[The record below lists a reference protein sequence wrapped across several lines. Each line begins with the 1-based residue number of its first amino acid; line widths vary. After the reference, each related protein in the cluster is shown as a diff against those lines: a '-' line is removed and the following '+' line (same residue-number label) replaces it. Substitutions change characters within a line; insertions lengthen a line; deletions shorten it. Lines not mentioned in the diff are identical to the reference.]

1 MEIKPGVQ
9 VVDKNGTAVGTVN
22 HLARDGWS
30 GEIRKFIVNRTAN
43 DKDLFFT
50 PDDVLEA
57 TDTIIK
63 LRVALDEEAPGAGR
77 TGH

>member
-1 MEIKPGVQ
+1 MEIKAGVQ
-9 VVDKNGTAVGTVN
+9 VVDKEGKVLGSVS

-30 GEIRKFIVNRTAN
+30 GEVRKFIVNRKPP

-57 TDTIIK
+57 TDSRIRLKT
-63 LRVALDEEAPGAGR
+63 AFDE
-77 TGH
+77 

>member
-9 VVDKNGTAVGTVN
+9 VIDKNGKVLGSVN

-30 GEIRKFIVNRTAN
+30 GEIKKFIVNRN
-43 DKDLFFT
+43 PPEKDLFFV

-57 TDTIIK
+57 TDSRIRLKT
-63 LRVALDEEAPGAGR
+63 AFDE
-77 TGH
+77 

>member
-1 MEIKPGVQ
+1 MGIKAGAQ
-9 VVDKNGTAVGTVN
+9 VVDRTDKVLGSVN

-30 GEIRKFIVNRTAN
+30 GEVRKFIVNRKPP

-57 TDTIIK
+57 TDSRIRLKI
-63 LRVALDEEAPGAGR
+63 ALDE
-77 TGH
+77 